1 VISVL
6 RTVLLR
12 NFEIVRRVGRQVR
25 QGWPAFRK
33 SVGGRVSALVQAARK
48 PVSRAWQAGRGF
60 FRVPGSYLDKGLLN
74 LEQRLKTSDLAVVLF
89 SLALIVA
96 CVVLTV
102 LAVGIF
108 RR

>member
-1 VISVL
+1 MISVL

-12 NFEIVRRVGRQVR
+12 NFEIVRRAGRQVR
-25 QGWPAFRK
+25 KGWPAFRK

-48 PVSRAWQAGRGF
+48 PVGRAWQAGRSF
-60 FRVPGSYLDKGLLN
+60 FRVPGSFLDKGLLN